1 MVNVKKEKIK
11 KNIYLT
17 ISIISGF
24 IFIAGLMCTIMGE
37 DSPVKFIINGSP
49 IRLIV
54 PPLLIFVISF
64 TLYRKSKKTIKEN

>member
-24 IFIAGLMCTIMGE
+24 IFVAGLMCTIMGE
-37 DSPVKFIINGSP
+37 NSPVKFMINGSP

>member
-1 MVNVKKEKIK
+1 MANVKKEKIK

-17 ISIISGF
+17 ISVISGF
-24 IFIAGLMCTIMGE
+24 VFIAGLMCTIMGE

-49 IRLIV
+49 IKLIV

-64 TLYRKSKKTIKEN
+64 KLYMKSKKNIKEN

>member
-24 IFIAGLMCTIMGE
+24 IFISGLMCTIMGE